1 MLYWFCI
8 ICKVTSSA
16 SVYLLNL
23 FMKYRKKKWKS
34 HLCSFYWLIF
44 HENMFWQ
51 NIVLLIIC
59 EKTTKFP
66 FYACK
71 SLQYNKESRPLLK
84 IEALIYFLFI
94 LSRVS
99 INPQFFT
106 DILVLILW
114 MVSRHFLDKAKM
126 NTFTYEKLCL
136 HQKKKSRCFIFKFE
150 FWFCWSIWKW
160 ILNCFWLLV

>member
-1 MLYWFCI
+1 MLHWFCI
-8 ICKVTSSA
+8 ICRVTSST

-23 FMKYRKKKWKS
+23 FMKYRKKKKWKS
-34 HLCSFYWLIF
+34 HFCSFYWLIF

-59 EKTTKFP
+59 EIKKKTTKFP

-71 SLQYNKESRPLLK
+71 SLQYNKESRPLRK
-84 IEALIYFLFI
+84 IEALIDFLFI
-94 LSRVS
+94 LSRIS

-114 MVSRHFLDKAKM
+114 MVSRHFLGKAKM
-126 NTFTYEKLCL
+126 NTFTYEKLYL
-136 HQKKKSRCFIFKFE
+136 HQ
-150 FWFCWSIWKW
+150 
-160 ILNCFWLLV
+160 